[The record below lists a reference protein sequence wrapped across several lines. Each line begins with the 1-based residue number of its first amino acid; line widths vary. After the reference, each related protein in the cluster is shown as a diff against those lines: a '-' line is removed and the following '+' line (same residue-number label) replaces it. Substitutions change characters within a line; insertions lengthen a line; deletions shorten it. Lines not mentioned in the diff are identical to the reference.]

1 MVAELIAMGVN
12 TDLQVMRKGTELIKR
27 GFARMQQGGVI
38 MDVVTPEQAQ
48 VAEDAGAT
56 AVMALERVPAD
67 IRKAGGVARMSHPD
81 LINGIIETPSIPV
94 MAKARIGHD
103 MEAAVLQELGVDMV
117 DESEVLTPADPFF
130 HIAKNDFTIPFVCGA
145 THLGEAVRRIHEG
158 AAMIRT
164 KGEAGT
170 GNVVAAVTH
179 SRLIKQEI
187 AQIQALD
194 EEGLKVATD
203 VIVDRYHE
211 LASMSVLPGNVAM
224 TPFGALD
231 ESFNQDVHDILLQI
245 VEMGRLPVIT
255 FSAGG
260 IATPADAALMMRHG
274 MDGIFVGSG
283 IFKSSDPKTTADAIV
298 MATHHFDDPAVIA
311 EASAMMGEAMPGL
324 ELDELDTRLEERG
337 W

>member
-1 MVAELIAMGVN
+1 MAVN
-12 TDLQVMRKGTELIKR
+12 TDLETMYKGTELIKR

-48 VAEDAGAT
+48 LAEDAGAT
-56 AVMALERVPAD
+56 AVMALERVPSD
-67 IRKAGGVARMSHPD
+67 IRKDGGVARMSHPD
-81 LINGIIETPSIPV
+81 LIRGIIETTSIPV

-145 THLGEAVRRIHEG
+145 TNLGEAVRRIHEG

-179 SRLIKQEI
+179 SRIIQQEI
-187 AQIQALD
+187 AQVQAMDDEKLD
-194 EEGLKVATD
+194 IAVDIIMDRFYELSEISPLLGD
-203 VIVDRYHE
+203 VCT
-211 LASMSVLPGNVAM
+211 
-224 TPFGALD
+224 TPFGDLD
-231 ESFNQDVHDILLQI
+231 DEFHADMKNVLLQ
-245 VEMGRLPVIT
+245 VKEMGRLPVIT

-260 IATPADAALMMRHG
+260 IATPADAALMMKHG

-283 IFKSSDPKTTADAIV
+283 IFKSADPKTTADAII
-298 MATHHFDDPAVIA
+298 MATHHFDDPAVVT

-324 ELDELDTRLEERG
+324 ELEGLATRMEDRG
-337 W
+337 A